1 MRWWMGGVVEADEG
15 LVEAVQGK
23 SWIILSKHPFPFSS
37 DQRLDNL
44 LPHSH

>member
-1 MRWWMGGVVEADEG
+1 MEVEVDEE
-15 LVEAVQGK
+15 VEVVQGK

-44 LPHSH
+44 LLIRRLVNQK